1 MGNTASFS
9 FSCLSGATSSSKA
22 NKTATLLD
30 TQGKIREIKL
40 PVRSGELMIEE
51 LGHVIVPV
59 EELRLTK
66 RVSALPAVE
75 ELVAGKV
82 YLLVP
87 VSRVH
92 TKATQLE
99 MAIVEKWCNCEK
111 KNKKKKSS
119 SGKRKKASG
128 INMAKVSPV
137 SKNGELLLLEGS
149 NFIISGKLSG
159 GASSSSSSSCDQ
171 LRRQA
176 RWNPVLEPILESS
189 KDYSLQL

>member
-9 FSCLSGATSSSKA
+9 CLTLATTSSSKA

-59 EELRLTK
+59 EELLRTR
-66 RVSALPAVE
+66 RVSAALPADQ

-92 TKATQLE
+92 TKATELE
-99 MAIVEKWCNCEK
+99 MEIVEKWCNCEK
-111 KNKKKKSS
+111 KNKSSS
-119 SGKRKKASG
+119 SGKRKKAASG
-128 INMAKVSPV
+128 NNMAKVSPV
-137 SKNGELLLLEGS
+137 SNKVELLLEGS
-149 NFIISGKLSG
+149 NFNSGKLSG
-159 GASSSSSSSCDQ
+159 GGVSSSVSSCDQ

-189 KDYSLQL
+189 RDYTL